1 MRLKKQNFVIKGWA
15 SLLISLA
22 VLLFSMPAGAEDS
35 IPAEIK
41 ALVTSNRWASSVV
54 DESGKR
60 QIAIHDGDT
69 ITRLTQGHFD
79 NKPSWSKT
87 GDMLTFFR
95 WHRSSALGITFS
107 KGVQDNLFNIYRT
120 NICVINVDG
129 KGIRELTDDSHAN
142 LNPTWT
148 RDGSNQIIFT
158 RFHSLGLGQRIYM
171 IDPGGE
177 KNSAVVVTSK
187 CRRWPLHF
195 DWVESG
201 LTDGRLFIWRMHWLR
216 FVLNIIKPGDTMDGI
231 QTFHLLD
238 PKTQTYED
246 VKRPNKYP
254 VHKLSVSPSETKVCY
269 MKDLNGNPMSYNDS
283 VIAYAEFFLNG
294 REVKNEVVI
303 SPDDRSYT
311 DMYPRWSPD
320 EKYIM
325 YSSSR
330 SGKWMQYVYS
340 LETKETYM
348 VSDPGLHGDFFPCF
362 EDMPK

>member
-1 MRLKKQNFVIKGWA
+1 MRRKIQNLVIKGIV
-15 SLLISLA
+15 SLFISSA
-22 VLLFSMPAGAEDS
+22 VLLLSMPVSAGDS
-35 IPAEIK
+35 IPAAVKE
-41 ALVTSNRWASSVV
+41 LVSSNRWASSIA
-54 DESGKR
+54 DGNDKT
-60 QIAIHDGDT
+60 QIAIHDGENLT
-69 ITRLTQGHFD
+69 YLTQGQSD

-107 KGVQDNLFNIYRT
+107 KGVQDSLFSLFKT

-129 KGIRELTDDSHAN
+129 TGLRELTDETHAN

-171 IDPGGE
+171 IDPKGE
-177 KNSAVVVTSK
+177 KNSEVVVTSK

-201 LTDGRLFIWRMHWLR
+201 LRDGRLFIWRMHWLR
-216 FVLNIIKPGDTMDGI
+216 FALNIIKPGDTMDKI

-238 PKTQTYED
+238 PETQTYED

-254 VHKLSVSPSETKVCY
+254 VHKLSASPSETRVCY
-269 MKDLNGNPMSYNDS
+269 MKDLNGNPMNYEDS
-283 VIAYAEFFLNG
+283 VIAYAEFDLAN

-303 SPDDRSYT
+303 SPDDRSYI

-320 EKYIM
+320 EKHIM
-325 YSSSR
+325 YTSGR
-330 SGKWMQYVYS
+330 SGKMMQYVYS
-340 LETKETYM
+340 LETKETHM
-348 VSDPGLHGDFFPCF
+348 VSDPGLHGDLFPCF